1 MLEGVIRAPRGAE
14 SEILKAGFVIL
25 NIRSVACQQC
35 ECSSE
40 WYDFT
45 VEGPREALK
54 KIDSRWGEGIW
65 YLRLTPSPV

>member
-1 MLEGVIRAPRGAE
+1 MIEGVIRAPRGAE

-45 VEGPREALK
+45 VEGPREALEK
-54 KIDSRWGEGIW
+54 LVIISIAVGVGGFGI
-65 YLRLTPSPV
+65 LG